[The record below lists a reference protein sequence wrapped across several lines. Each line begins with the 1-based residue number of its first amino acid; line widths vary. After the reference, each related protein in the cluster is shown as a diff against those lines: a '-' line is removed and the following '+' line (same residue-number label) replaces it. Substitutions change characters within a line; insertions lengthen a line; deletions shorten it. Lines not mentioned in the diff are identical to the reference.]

1 MPSPTPKFDETLL
14 FRTFLSPVVF
24 FSATAML
31 TGSINVRMVSIV
43 NRLRHYIHAK
53 HDAVKNAHHQE
64 LEAYTDQ
71 IQLLRNRAE
80 LIRRAF
86 MFALAALTG
95 TLLSCLLLGLGLY
108 WIVAAEAA
116 AIVFVLSMI
125 SLLVCVAF
133 YFREVYAAL
142 RAVQEE
148 AHDLLSADKPYL
160 LPFIGRSR

>member
-1 MPSPTPKFDETLL
+1 LPSPTPKFDEALL

-31 TGSINVRMVSIV
+31 TGSINIRMVSIV

-64 LEAYTDQ
+64 VEAYTDQ

-95 TLLSCLLLGLGLY
+95 TLLSCLLLGL
-108 WIVAAEAA
+108 AAEAA

-133 YFREVYAAL
+133 YFREVSAAL

-148 AHDLLSADKPYL
+148 ANDLLSADKPYL